1 MGDFWFFARGL
12 GRQPGL
18 LAASLVMALI
28 SAMSLGTGIVA
39 LLPALRNLFD
49 PNNPESDISDIL
61 GGLNDKIWG
70 FIPPA
75 WIESLPSG
83 TFNAV
88 IFVFAFI
95 SVLTLV
101 GGVATFL
108 HSYFSLTIVQRAI
121 LEIRRT
127 AFEHVVRLPLTAV
140 IREGATDKASRIVHD
155 ASTLEA
161 GFAALLSRAIS
172 QVLKGLAAVTAAFIV
187 EPRVSLV
194 TLVLAPVLY
203 AVIRVLGR
211 RVRRASKRAL
221 EEQAGLYGST
231 MESLQGLRV
240 VKVYTTEEFEAQRFD
255 RINREVMRH
264 MLKVRTARALSSP
277 LVEVLSILVLSGVF
291 LVVAYY
297 VIDGKIDLDK
307 SFVALGA
314 LFTAGA
320 SLKPLSGLVNDI
332 QSSAGAAQRL
342 RELVE
347 SPAEAGSRERLPD
360 LPPHSREITFDH
372 VTYRYPGSEQAALR
386 DVSLTVKVGETIAI
400 VGPNGSGKTTLL
412 GLVPR
417 LFDPESGAVRVD
429 GVDIRER
436 SITSLRRQIGMVT
449 QETIIFR
456 GTIEYN
462 IRYGS
467 PGATREQ
474 VMEAARRARA
484 HEFIEQMSGGYEA
497 VVGDQGLTLSGG
509 QRQRI
514 AIARAILRDP
524 RILILDE
531 ATSMIDADSEARIGE
546 AMAEFT
552 AGRTCLIVAHRLS
565 TVARA
570 DRIVVMNEGRIV
582 DEGRH
587 AELMERC
594 ETYRLIA
601 RTQLGF
607 EG

>member
-12 GRQPGL
+12 GRRPGL

-39 LLPALRNLFD
+39 LLPALKNLFD
-49 PNNPESDISDIL
+49 PDNPESDISAVL
-61 GGLNDKIWG
+61 GGLNARIG
-70 FIPPA
+70 GVIPSA
-75 WIESLPSG
+75 WIESLPTG
-83 TFNAV
+83 AFNAV
-88 IFVFAFI
+88 VIVFAFI
-95 SVLTLV
+95 AALTLV

-108 HSYFSLTIVQRAI
+108 HSYFALSIVQRTI
-121 LEIRRT
+121 LEIRRM
-127 AFEHVVRLPLTAV
+127 AFEHVVRLPLVDV
-140 IREGATDKASRIVHD
+140 IREGAADKASRIVHD

-161 GFAALLSRAIS
+161 GFAALLSRAVS
-172 QVLKGLAAVTAAFIV
+172 QVLKGLAAVVAAFIAQWQ
-187 EPRVSLV
+187 VSLV

-277 LVEVLSILVLSGVF
+277 LVEVVSILALSGVF

-297 VIDGKIDLDK
+297 VIADKIDLDR

-342 RELVE
+342 RELMA
-347 SPAEAGSRERLPD
+347 SPMEAGSGDRLPD
-360 LPPHSREITFDH
+360 LPLHSREITFDR

-386 DVSLTVKVGETIAI
+386 DVSLTVKAGETIAI
-400 VGPNGSGKTTLL
+400 VGPNGSGKTTVL

-417 LFDPESGAVRVD
+417 LFDPDAGAVRID

-436 SITSLRRQIGMVT
+436 SIASVRRQIGMVT

-462 IRYGS
+462 IRYGR
-467 PGATREQ
+467 PEATREQ

-484 HEFIEQMSGGYEA
+484 HEFIEQMSGGYDA

-531 ATSMIDADSEARIGE
+531 ATSMIDADSEARISE
-546 AMAEFT
+546 AMSEFT
-552 AGRTCLIVAHRLS
+552 AGRTCLVVAHRLS
-565 TVARA
+565 TVAHA
-570 DRIVVMNEGRIV
+570 DRIVVMSEGRIV

-594 ETYRLIA
+594 ETYRMIA